1 MAHNLLCIPTP
12 ARSFS
17 LLGRVFM
24 EERDSLL
31 HDDHGLST
39 VEYVIILILIA
50 IVAITAWQNFGQS
63 VENKSRQATGSING
77 LP

>member
-1 MAHNLLCIPTP
+1 MNEQ
-12 ARSFS
+12 
-17 LLGRVFM
+17 G
-24 EERDSLL
+24 SLL

-50 IVAITAWQNFGQS
+50 IVAITAWENFGQA
-63 VENKSRQATGSING
+63 VEAKSRQGTGSING

>member
-1 MAHNLLCIPTP
+1 
-12 ARSFS
+12 
-17 LLGRVFM
+17 M
-24 EERDSLL
+24 EEQGSLL

-50 IVAITAWQNFGQS
+50 IVAITAWTNFGQA
-63 VENKSRQATGSING
+63 VENKARQSTGSVNG

>member
-1 MAHNLLCIPTP
+1 MEPMTRQ
-12 ARSFS
+12 RSSHS
-17 LLGRVFM
+17 LLQERPLQDEHLPNALLQD
-24 EERDSLL
+24 EE
-31 HDDHGLST
+31 GLST

-50 IVAITAWQNFGQS
+50 IVAIVAWQNFGQA

>member
-1 MAHNLLCIPTP
+1 MMTQEKSSHDERLL
-12 ARSFS
+12 
-17 LLGRVFM
+17 L
-24 EERDSLL
+24 E
-31 HDDHGLST
+31 DDQGLST

-50 IVAITAWQNFGQS
+50 IVAIVAWQNFGQS